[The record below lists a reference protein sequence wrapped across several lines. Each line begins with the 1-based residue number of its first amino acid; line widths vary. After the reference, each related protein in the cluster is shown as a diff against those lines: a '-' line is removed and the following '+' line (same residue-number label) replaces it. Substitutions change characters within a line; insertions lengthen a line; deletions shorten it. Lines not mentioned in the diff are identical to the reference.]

1 MNITTPVSS
10 NPTFGQKRVELI
22 NKKKNLQARIVE
34 LQKELR
40 WLQDEA
46 YITEGSIE
54 WIDNEMKEWAS
65 EHDEWF

>member
-1 MNITTPVSS
+1 MNITTPVST

-40 WLQDEA
+40 WLQDESFV
-46 YITEGSIE
+46 TQGSIN
-54 WIDNEMKEWAS
+54 WIENEMMEWDC
-65 EHDEWF
+65 EHEEWF